1 MSLLE
6 KRRGAR
12 ILNDSAPITCSI
24 ISAQNV
30 DGHTV
35 SAREGINLTRVQSHG
50 LMHSII
56 GVLSYRRIIV
66 YYTCNVQEY
75 SLECRRQY
83 GFLSESTKLWTVS
96 KRFSD
101 FVLLD
106 SSLGQAGS
114 QLQLNLPKKKMMGNM
129 GNTNIQIHDIIF

>member
-1 MSLLE
+1 MIKLL
-6 KRRGAR
+6 R
-12 ILNDSAPITCSI
+12 
-24 ISAQNV
+24 
-30 DGHTV
+30 
-35 SAREGINLTRVQSHG
+35 
-50 LMHSII
+50 
-56 GVLSYRRIIV
+56 Y
-66 YYTCNVQEY
+66 VQEY

-106 SSLGQAGS
+106 TSLGQAGS

-129 GNTNIQIHDIIF
+129 GNTDIQIQNSILYNTLHCRS

>member
-1 MSLLE
+1 MI
-6 KRRGAR
+6 KVVR
-12 ILNDSAPITCSI
+12 
-24 ISAQNV
+24 
-30 DGHTV
+30 
-35 SAREGINLTRVQSHG
+35 
-50 LMHSII
+50 
-56 GVLSYRRIIV
+56 Y
-66 YYTCNVQEY
+66 VQEY

-83 GFLSESTKLWTVS
+83 GFLSDATKLWTVS

-129 GNTNIQIHDIIF
+129 GNTNIQIHDIVFNNTLHCRS

>member
-1 MSLLE
+1 MI
-6 KRRGAR
+6 KVVR
-12 ILNDSAPITCSI
+12 
-24 ISAQNV
+24 
-30 DGHTV
+30 
-35 SAREGINLTRVQSHG
+35 
-50 LMHSII
+50 
-56 GVLSYRRIIV
+56 Y
-66 YYTCNVQEY
+66 VQEY

-129 GNTNIQIHDIIF
+129 GNTNIQIQNSILYNTLHCRS

>member
-1 MSLLE
+1 MIKLL
-6 KRRGAR
+6 R
-12 ILNDSAPITCSI
+12 
-24 ISAQNV
+24 
-30 DGHTV
+30 
-35 SAREGINLTRVQSHG
+35 
-50 LMHSII
+50 
-56 GVLSYRRIIV
+56 Y
-66 YYTCNVQEY
+66 VQEY

-83 GFLSESTKLWTVS
+83 GFLSDATKLWTVS

-129 GNTNIQIHDIIF
+129 GNTDIQIKSKTTSFNHS